1 MLFDLHVHSKDSS
14 CSKLTMK
21 QIIMSAKLK
30 DLDAVCI
37 VNHDK
42 ISEIHLKSRILI
54 LIGCEVTT
62 KDGHLLI
69 FGLNEEITKD
79 LPVEEALE
87 LIHEQG
93 AIAIGAHPF
102 RNIEYVENSATEKSI
117 SSKPVIGGSDAHFQ
131 EEIGKIKM
139 ESKIFIEDINDLI
152 EAIKKN
158 GFRFIF

>member
-62 KDGHLLI
+62 KDGHLL
-69 FGLNEEITKD
+69 
-79 LPVEEALE
+79 
-87 LIHEQG
+87 
-93 AIAIGAHPF
+93 
-102 RNIEYVENSATEKSI
+102 
-117 SSKPVIGGSDAHFQ
+117 
-131 EEIGKIKM
+131 
-139 ESKIFIEDINDLI
+139 
-152 EAIKKN
+152 
-158 GFRFIF
+158 